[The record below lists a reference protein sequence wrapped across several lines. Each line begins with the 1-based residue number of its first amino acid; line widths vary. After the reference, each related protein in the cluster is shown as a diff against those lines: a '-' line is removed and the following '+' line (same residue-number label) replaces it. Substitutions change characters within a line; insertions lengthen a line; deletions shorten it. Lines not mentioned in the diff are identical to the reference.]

1 MTESPEEIARRFR
14 AAVPITDGTACPP
27 AEDFW
32 AAAAGELPFE
42 RVRTLVDHGARCARC
57 ADAWNILADIRRAA
71 TGTADD
77 PAPIQALAA
86 PPLPARRWWPRSFV
100 PLALSAFVA
109 AGLWVVLRPATPG
122 PPSVERGTAAP
133 TVQARSPAVQPAANA
148 VLRWSEVPGASSYNV
163 TVLTPDLVVV
173 HQALGL
179 SASELRL
186 PEGVARRATGG
197 GLLWNVDAVLKDGRT
212 VASPTFEVQLK

>member
-1 MTESPEEIARRFR
+1 MTDFPEEIARRFR
-14 AAVPITDGTACPP
+14 AAVPVTDGAACPP

-57 ADAWNILADIRRAA
+57 ADAWNILADVRRAA
-71 TGTADD
+71 GIEHPP
-77 PAPIQALAA
+77 PAE
-86 PPLPARRWWPRSFV
+86 PLPARSRWPRHLV
-100 PLALSAFVA
+100 PIALSAFVA
-109 AGLWVVLRPATPG
+109 AGLWVVLRPSTPG

-133 TVQARSPAVQPAANA
+133 TVQARSPAVQPAASA

-186 PEGVARRATGG
+186 PEGVAQRAAGG

-212 VASPTFEVQLK
+212 VASPTFEVRLE